1 MVLKLENININL
13 KQYSPISTSQMLSE
27 PRIESDF
34 SSKDIDLDSNLD
46 VDDILNEEDDFK
58 VPTKEKIKK
67 KKSNDDNQNSRLS
80 DSSDKAL
87 KLSFSLNNIR
97 DQSPDK
103 RIKDEGVKN
112 FFDENK
118 SSNLF
123 DSKNVNKKF

>member
-1 MVLKLENININL
+1 MKLENININL